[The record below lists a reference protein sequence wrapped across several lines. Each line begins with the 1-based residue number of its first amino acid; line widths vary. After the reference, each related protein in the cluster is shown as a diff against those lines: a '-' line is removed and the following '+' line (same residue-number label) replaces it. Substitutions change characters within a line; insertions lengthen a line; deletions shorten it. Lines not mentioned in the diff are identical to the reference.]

1 MIEEILIFILLKN
14 AEILIFIFIL
24 NILIILFVIIF
35 FNYGN
40 YYAGSMYL
48 LSNRLGPAPLTSM
61 TVNCVSYAYPT
72 CQPAATPGLVV
83 GLRSVLA
90 ISIHLKSSSSVT
102 APCEALLSAG
112 DRLGSG
118 AAFFDPALEVSLF
131 E

>member
-1 MIEEILIFILLKN
+1 MFLASFFLYFIYD
-14 AEILIFIFIL
+14 E
-24 NILIILFVIIF
+24 
-35 FNYGN
+35 
-40 YYAGSMYL
+40 YL
-48 LSNRLGPAPLTSM
+48 PDYLDICLCIVLSNRLGPAPLTSM
-61 TVNCVSYAYPT
+61 AVNCVSYAHHT

-83 GLRSVLA
+83 GSRSVLA